1 MLCTSGVGRRDAA
14 VHGLSCCREQ
24 SELAGCAPN
33 PPRLLPARGSFL
45 PAKPGNSTAGCCCW
59 AGSCA
64 VLCACGK
71 GTRSIPVCSWV
82 SLLPGCPI
90 LLHVPSLPSPVVSGG
105 NLVPAG
111 AGRGAWEWGTPL
123 PVHPWGGFQTY
134 SAVALQLRVEL
145 RASYSDVCGRGIGCC
160 INHSSGQPAFGAQPC
175 F

>member
-1 MLCTSGVGRRDAA
+1 M
-14 VHGLSCCREQ
+14 HGLSCCREQ
-24 SELAGCAPN
+24 SKLEGCAPN

-45 PAKPGNSTAGCCCW
+45 PAEPGNSTAGCCCW

-64 VLCACGK
+64 VLCAGGK

-90 LLHVPSLPSPVVSGG
+90 LLHVPSLPSPVVAGG
-105 NLVPAG
+105 NSMPPLE
-111 AGRGAWEWGTPL
+111 RGMGVGNSITSAPL
-123 PVHPWGGFQTY
+123 GGFQTY

>member
-1 MLCTSGVGRRDAA
+1 MLCNSGVGRRDAA

-24 SELAGCAPN
+24 SELEGCAPN

-45 PAKPGNSTAGCCCW
+45 PAEPGNSTAGCCCW

-64 VLCACGK
+64 VLCALWQGNAQHPCVLLGIPATRLPHPAARPITAISCCGWRELHAPPLER
-71 GTRSIPVCSWV
+71 GMGV
-82 SLLPGCPI
+82 GNPI
-90 LLHVPSLPSPVVSGG
+90 TS
-105 NLVPAG
+105 A
-111 AGRGAWEWGTPL
+111 PL
-123 PVHPWGGFQTY
+123 GGFQTY

-160 INHSSGQPAFGAQPC
+160 INHSSGQPAFGARPC

>member
-1 MLCTSGVGRRDAA
+1 MLHCGVLCNSGVGRRDAA

-45 PAKPGNSTAGCCCW
+45 PAEPGNSTAGCCCW

-64 VLCACGK
+64 VLCAGGK

-90 LLHVPSLPSPVVSGG
+90 LLHVPSLPSPVVAGG
-105 NLVPAG
+105 NSMPPPGEGHGSGEPHYQCTPGGVPDLQRCCLAVKG
-111 AGRGAWEWGTPL
+111 GTESILFRCMWERHWL
-123 PVHPWGGFQTY
+123 LH
-134 SAVALQLRVEL
+134 
-145 RASYSDVCGRGIGCC
+145 
-160 INHSSGQPAFGAQPC
+160 
-175 F
+175 